1 MKKGVSKMTEQEYKC
16 RENYYNGYKL
26 AVRDY
31 DLFGSEC
38 CLGVIDIFDKEE
50 VSFERGYVDG
60 YNYMRGEQNP

>member
-31 DLFGSEC
+31 DLAK
-38 CLGVIDIFDKEE
+38 DIMIEKREDK
-50 VSFERGYVDG
+50 
-60 YNYMRGEQNP
+60 